1 MGSPVPDAKERFLTV
16 PMIAALAV
24 CAILLAVPYLA
35 FPEFGST
42 GNESSIQW
50 LVSSWNKQTDYEHG
64 WLVVPIIAFMLY
76 HARKKI
82 AQAPRRMDWRGLILF
97 IPAALLLALSFRVG
111 QPPRGRGRASP
122 DPAGRSLVPGRTAD
136 RQAVRLPPALLLAV
150 HSPSLFPAG
159 YGGAANR
166 RHGAGAPGCGPFRRG
181 YLPARHQH
189 PLHRAATGTPS
200 TSQGGAAA
208 CVP

>member
-24 CAILLAVPYLA
+24 CAILLAVPYRR
-35 FPEFGST
+35 FPNSALPGMKAASSGSFPPGT
-42 GNESSIQW
+42 SRRITN
-50 LVSSWNKQTDYEHG
+50 TAG
-64 WLVVPIIAFMLY
+64 WWSHPRLHAVP
-76 HARKKI
+76 RQKEDCP
-82 AQAPRRMDWRGLILF
+82 APRRMDLARADPFHPGG
-97 IPAALLLALSFRVG
+97 PASGALLPRGTA
-111 QPPRGRGRASP
+111 PRGRGRVSP

-159 YGGAANR
+159 HGGAANR

-189 PLHRAATGTPS
+189 PLHRRPLGRPS

-208 CVP
+208 CAP